1 MFVYN
6 VLQRYLIKTQSD
18 ENENVPW
25 DFSDFFSM
33 ITCVIWLVQKEYISY
48 DFLEFCMNEPP
59 FIFRQ
64 CNIMDW
70 IKLLL
75 KRI

>member
-1 MFVYN
+1 MQSLHN
-6 VLQRYLIKTQSD
+6 VLQRYLLKTQLD

-33 ITCVIWLVQKEYISY
+33 NACVISEGVLISY